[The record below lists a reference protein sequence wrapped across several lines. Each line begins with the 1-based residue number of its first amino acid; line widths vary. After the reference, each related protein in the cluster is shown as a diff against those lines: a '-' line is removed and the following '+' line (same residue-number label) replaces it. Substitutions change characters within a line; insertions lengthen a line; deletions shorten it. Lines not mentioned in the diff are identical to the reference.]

1 MDFGQDAI
9 VNVITVIVN
18 AIFVVINFF
27 KHKGGKWE
35 HAEKH
40 TAVIEK
46 LSLEPLWKP
55 KKLTS
60 EVVTVEGVYA
70 YEI

>member
-40 TAVIEK
+40 TAAIEK
-46 LSLEPLWKP
+46 LSLVPLWKP
-55 KKLTS
+55 KRLILAA
-60 EVVTVEGVYA
+60 ETVEGVFA